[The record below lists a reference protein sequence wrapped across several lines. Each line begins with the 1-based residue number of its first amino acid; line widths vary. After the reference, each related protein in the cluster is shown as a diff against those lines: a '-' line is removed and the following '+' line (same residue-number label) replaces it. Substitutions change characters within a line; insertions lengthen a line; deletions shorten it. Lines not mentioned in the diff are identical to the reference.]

1 MAITVSNHL
10 KAMLYPEDIRSLDER
25 RFRIPCDRCF
35 TILHF
40 GYECKRERNKSG
52 YPFGNTTSTILDFTI
67 RLMSPED
74 GKPFYHQ
81 MQQNEPEF
89 FTFLFNATLFNRQ
102 YVTGY
107 EDAMVVNGYVIDVE
121 DDFTNAPTS
130 EGNTEQM
137 LIHVKLLVAN
147 ITYIGVNGDRY
158 IEISRKVSR

>member
-10 KAMLYPEDIRSLDER
+10 KAMLYPEDIRSIDER
-25 RFRIPCDRCF
+25 KFRIPCDRCF
-35 TILHF
+35 TVLHF
-40 GYECKRERNKSG
+40 SYECKRERNKSG
-52 YPFGNTTSTILDFTI
+52 YPFGNTTTTILDFTI

-89 FTFLFNATLFNRQ
+89 NRQ

-121 DDFTNAPTS
+121 DDFTNEPTS
-130 EGNTEQM
+130 EGSTEQM

-158 IEISRKVSR
+158 IEISRKV

>member
-1 MAITVSNHL
+1 MAISLSNHL
-10 KAMLYPEDIRSLDER
+10 KAMLYTDDVRLLDER
-25 RFRIPCDRCF
+25 RLRIPCDRCF
-35 TILHF
+35 TVLHF
-40 GYECKRERNKSG
+40 SYECKRERNKSG
-52 YPFGNTTSTILDFTI
+52 YPFGKTTTTILDFTI

-121 DDFTNAPTS
+121 DDFTN
-130 EGNTEQM
+130 EM

>member
-1 MAITVSNHL
+1 MTGVLRCCISAMSASVNVTSRATRSAI
-10 KAMLYPEDIRSLDER
+10 
-25 RFRIPCDRCF
+25 
-35 TILHF
+35 
-40 GYECKRERNKSG
+40 RNKSG

-74 GKPFYHQ
+74 GKPFYQQ

-130 EGNTEQM
+130 EGSTEQM

>member
-35 TILHF
+35 TVLHF
-40 GYECKRERNKSG
+40 SYECKRERNKSG
-52 YPFGNTTSTILDFTI
+52 
-67 RLMSPED
+67 LMSPED

-81 MQQNEPEF
+81 MQQNEPEY

-102 YVTGY
+102 AVTGY

-130 EGNTEQM
+130 EGSTEQM

-147 ITYIGVNGDRY
+147 IAYIGVNGDRY

>member
-1 MAITVSNHL
+1 MAISLSNHL
-10 KAMLYPEDIRSLDER
+10 KAMLYTDDVRLLDER
-25 RFRIPCDRCF
+25 RLRIPCDRCF
-35 TILHF
+35 TVLHF
-40 GYECKRERNKSG
+40 SYECKRERNKSG

-130 EGNTEQM
+130 EGSTEQM

>member
-1 MAITVSNHL
+1 MNLGGTEIIQNSFVVT
-10 KAMLYPEDIRSLDER
+10 IDEK

-35 TILHF
+35 TVLHF
-40 GYECKRERNKSG
+40 SYECKRERNKSG

-74 GKPFYHQ
+74 GKPFYQQ

-130 EGNTEQM
+130 EGSTEQM